1 LNTSANKDKPGKGGA
16 NCTTAQ
22 FAVPFSNGR
31 KLTEEKYEAKGSRNF
46 MDVGTRAAGLFPD
59 RAGCLEQQES
69 VYLHFASQMLRLG
82 VSGQDGSR

>member
-1 LNTSANKDKPGKGGA
+1 VR

-31 KLTEEKYEAKGSRNF
+31 KLTEEKYEAKGFRNF

-59 RAGCLEQQES
+59 RAGCLEQQGFVS
-69 VYLHFASQMLRLG
+69 LHFASQILRLR
-82 VSGQDGSR
+82 VSGQDVSR

>member
-1 LNTSANKDKPGKGGA
+1 MR

-22 FAVPFSNGR
+22 FAVPLSNDR
-31 KLTEEKYEAKGSRNF
+31 KLTEEKYEVRVLEIF

-59 RAGCLEQQES
+59 RAGCLEQEEFVS
-69 VYLHFASQMLRLG
+69 PHVVSQILRLR